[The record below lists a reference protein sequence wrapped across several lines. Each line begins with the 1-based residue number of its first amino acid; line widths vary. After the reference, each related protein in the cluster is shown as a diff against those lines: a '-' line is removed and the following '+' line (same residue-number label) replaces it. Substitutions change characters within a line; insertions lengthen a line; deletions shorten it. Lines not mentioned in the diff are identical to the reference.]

1 MQDPQPRGQTPPV
14 RCVPTALLAI
24 PLSPDGA
31 EASAPAL
38 KPASFPGIAPNQDVF
53 LPEKELKLMA
63 LEGMPGAQLASP
75 FQQNTAGGA
84 TSMGAPS
91 RRVS

>member
-1 MQDPQPRGQTPPV
+1 
-14 RCVPTALLAI
+14 
-24 PLSPDGA
+24 
-31 EASAPAL
+31 
-38 KPASFPGIAPNQDVF
+38 
-53 LPEKELKLMA
+53 MA